1 VNAIEQLALGVVAL
15 GRVLGESTRPAI
27 WRAWL
32 PVLAAQAAF
41 VVLVAFGAHPL
52 VSWFMAPLLR
62 AITGG
67 DPLHYPELF
76 QRLAA
81 LCARADLVVV
91 ALLLPLGAGA
101 ATRRFAEAFG
111 RAPTPGGVR
120 NDALALV
127 AVGLPA
133 VLVGLVIQLGLD
145 RMGGVRI
152 SGISRL
158 VLAQLGALVAMGV
171 QAATLYV
178 FAEVT
183 LGRRSV
189 VGTFARLLPSF
200 RSGFLPALV
209 VLALLGL
216 PMIAFAAVEPM
227 AASGRWHDLP
237 ELAAV
242 VAIARAL
249 LQTVLWM
256 LAYGV
261 ATLVWLGGI
270 VPEGEGW

>member
-1 VNAIEQLALGVVAL
+1 MNAIEQLALGVVAL
-15 GRVLGESTRPAI
+15 GRVLGECLRPAV

-52 VSWFMAPLLR
+52 VSWFMAPLLH

-76 QRLAA
+76 QRLAS
-81 LCARADLVVV
+81 LCARAELAVV

-111 RAPTPGGVR
+111 RAPAPGRVR
-120 NDALALV
+120 DDVPALV
-127 AVGLPA
+127 VVGLPA
-133 VLVGLVIQLGLD
+133 VIVGVVIQLGLD
-145 RMGGVRI
+145 RVGGVRI
-152 SGISRL
+152 SGASRFL
-158 VLAQLGALVAMGV
+158 IAQLGALVAMGV

-178 FAEVT
+178 FAEVS
-183 LGRRSV
+183 LGRRGV
-189 VGTFARLLPSF
+189 RGTFARLLS
-200 RSGFLPALV
+200 SLANGFLPAFV
-209 VLALLGL
+209 ALALLGL
-216 PMIAFAAVEPM
+216 PMVAFAAIEPM

-237 ELAAV
+237 EMAAAV
-242 VAIARAL
+242 ALARAL

-261 ATLVWLGGI
+261 ATLLWLGGL

>member
-1 VNAIEQLALGVVAL
+1 MNAIEQLALGVVAL
-15 GRVLGESTRPAI
+15 GRVLAECARPAI

-41 VVLVAFGAHPL
+41 VLLVAFGAHPL
-52 VSWFMAPLLR
+52 VSWFMAPLLH

-76 QRLAA
+76 QRLAS
-81 LCARADLVVV
+81 LCARADLVVI
-91 ALLLPLGAGA
+91 ALLLPLGAGD
-101 ATRRFAEAFG
+101 ATRRFAAAFG
-111 RAPTPGGVR
+111 HAPAPGGVR
-120 NDALALV
+120 HDALALV
-127 AVGLPA
+127 VVGLPA
-133 VLVGLVIQLGLD
+133 VIVGLVLQVGLD
-145 RMGGVRI
+145 RLGSVRI
-152 SGISRL
+152 SGVSRL

-178 FAEVT
+178 FAEVS
-183 LGRRSV
+183 LGRRGIR
-189 VGTFARLLPSF
+189 GTFARLLPSF
-200 RSGFLPALV
+200 RNGFLPALV
-209 VLALLGL
+209 ALALLGL
-216 PMIAFAAVEPM
+216 PMVAFAAIEPL

-237 ELAAV
+237 EMAAV
-242 VAIARAL
+242 VALARAV